1 MEDAHARAEKPTLPK
16 KPGRSQILK
25 EQRARRRQKARSHGY
40 RGAEILPTTLTP
52 IVGDPLEHLETMR
65 LAYVREI
72 ERCAELSLPPVDRA
86 TILLKLA
93 KLTSLGKITV
103 DVNAELSRLMVE
115 PDLRQLT
122 RDDLEAILADN

>member
-1 MEDAHARAEKPTLPK
+1 
-16 KPGRSQILK
+16 
-25 EQRARRRQKARSHGY
+25 
-40 RGAEILPTTLTP
+40 
-52 IVGDPLEHLETMR
+52 MR

-72 ERCAELSLPPVDRA
+72 ERCAELSLLPVDRA

-122 RDDLEAILADN
+122 RDDLEAILADNAKPVALPEK